1 MENVGLIATVSG
13 DCEAGLFEIWLAT
26 YCTNTVRPNQDY
38 ELVSG
43 VGFYKMHTEAVSW
56 DEVRKACIDEGSHLV
71 ILNSLTEV
79 EVVKSIWSKHPIISG
94 SQWPEYIYIGAH
106 DLL

>member
-1 MENVGLIATVSG
+1 M
-13 DCEAGLFEIWLAT
+13 
-26 YCTNTVRPNQDY
+26 RPNQDY

-106 DLL
+106 DLLEEGKYVTVLGKEQRHKSTVECFLIDRPRV